1 MERHGQII
9 KVKPDK
15 VEEYIEY
22 HKNVWPGVLETIREC
37 NIRNYSIFCRN
48 GYLFAYFEYIGDDFE
63 KDMSKMADDPITQ
76 DWWDTVKPLQEPL
89 ESREEGE
96 WWAEMKEVFHLD

>member
-1 MERHGQII
+1 MERHGQVI

-22 HKNVWPGVLETIREC
+22 HENVWPEVLETIREC
-37 NIRNYSIFCRN
+37 NIQNYSIFYKG
-48 GYLFAYFEYIGDDFE
+48 GYLFAYFEYIGEDFE
-63 KDMSKMADDPITQ
+63 KDMRKMADDPVTQ
-76 DWWDTVKPLQEPL
+76 DWWDEVKPLQKPL

-96 WWAEMKEVFHLD
+96 WWVEMKEVFHVD